1 MKEKYCA
8 GKEPLCADNNEVG
21 IFQLK
26 HNSKLK
32 KKKCG
37 IQKCL
42 AISII
47 SSVLQFAIHVREP
60 LHSDGFCPPQL
71 SEYLHQRQKQTRK
84 SRSGHRKKKQ
94 KRDNLDI
101 HEIIVCA
108 CEVYCVCAWASFN
121 IAPAPL
127 ARRKKKQFNFLED
140 TAWTD
145 YVCEISTPTS
155 SFNFSSARVNR

>member
-60 LHSDGFCPPQL
+60 LHILMVFFHPSSVNIFI
-71 SEYLHQRQKQTRK
+71 SAKNRQESQEVDTE
-84 SRSGHRKKKQ
+84 KKN
-94 KRDNLDI
+94 KRETILM
-101 HEIIVCA
+101 
-108 CEVYCVCAWASFN
+108 FM
-121 IAPAPL
+121 
-127 ARRKKKQFNFLED
+127 K
-140 TAWTD
+140 
-145 YVCEISTPTS
+145 
-155 SFNFSSARVNR
+155 